1 MKRNKVMV
9 VTTGRADYG
18 LLYPLLKKLDKNNQF
33 ELQLIATG
41 THLSP
46 LHGKTINLIEHLKLN
61 KMILYF
67 DQKIID
73 FENILIG
80 N

>member
-1 MKRNKVMV
+1 MV

-18 LLYPLLKKLDKNNQF
+18 LLYPLIKKIIKSELI

-46 LHGKTINLIEHLKLN
+46 AWQDNTT
-61 KMILYF
+61 
-67 DQKIID
+67 DRRR
-73 FENILIG
+73 
-80 N
+80 